1 MFKRTVRKA
10 KERAYVG
17 KPLGVIQPRVA
28 AVGPERFGIVAVDC
42 GKGASV
48 WMLADFY
55 GRRLLPPQEL
65 LHSPGSLACAI
76 SQLREL
82 LVRHNLADQIVA
94 IERTGRY
101 HLPVQQAFRAA
112 GFETRIVHPLASRQY
127 RELSDPANKT
137 DATDLDGILRAATN
151 GFGLIERPLEG
162 SYLALCMLA
171 RHRRDLVE
179 KRAAVL
185 CQIREYLELT
195 LPGYATC
202 FDDLWDH
209 RYALYLARQCDTPAD
224 FTARGLNGLKEML
237 RKEGRLFQERTLN
250 RVLQWARTA
259 LPVGVE
265 ASLYRQVWHDLDDD
279 RLEKNRQILRLEQ
292 QLAEHLALTPYVL
305 LLSLPGINVVSA
317 AELAGELGPIKHYAS
332 ARAITG
338 RAGLFPRR
346 YQSHHVDRCG
356 GLSPAGLRPLRFI
369 LLVIADN
376 LIQCNPYYRG
386 RALRCKDRQLDARLI
401 RVKTAGA
408 FSRVL
413 FQMVAGGK
421 VFTHPACQQ
430 RDYVLQKLLAFHHV
444 HGTPL
449 DQALRNLETAR
460 TQIPAQEYAAEAAPL
475 SVELAKS
482 RKLRRRGVKTLQ
494 DLLPVL
500 LARLGVGSLQS
511 ESSE

>member
-1 MFKRTVRKA
+1 MFKRTRRKA

-17 KPLGVIQPRVA
+17 KALGVIQPRVA

-55 GRRLLPPQEL
+55 GRRLLPPQEV
-65 LHSPGSLACAI
+65 LHTPGSLAGAI

-82 LVRHNLADQIVA
+82 RVRHDLADLIVA

-101 HLPVQQAFRAA
+101 HLPVQQAFRGA

-127 RELSDPANKT
+127 RELSDPSNKT
-137 DATDLDGILRAATN
+137 DHTDLDGIHRAAAN
-151 GFGLIERPLEG
+151 GFGLIELPLEG
-162 SYLALCMLA
+162 PYLALRTLA

-195 LPGYATC
+195 LPGFATC

-209 RYALYLARQCDTPAD
+209 PYALHLARQCNTPAEFLQRSLEQWKD
-224 FTARGLNGLKEML
+224 VL
-237 RKEGRLFQERTLN
+237 RKKGQRFQEKTLL
-250 RVLQWARTA
+250 RVLQWARTSLTVA
-259 LPVGVE
+259 AE
-265 ASLYRQVWHDLDDD
+265 APLYCQLWHDLDDD
-279 RLEKNRQILRLEQ
+279 RLEKNRQIQRLEQ
-292 QLAEHLALTPYVL
+292 QLAEHLALTPYLL

-317 AELAGELGPIKHYAS
+317 AELAGELGPIAHYAS

-346 YQSHHVDRCG
+346 YQSHHVDHRS
-356 GLSPAGLRPLRFI
+356 GLCPAGLRPLRFI
-369 LLVIADN
+369 LLCIADN
-376 LIQCNPYYRG
+376 LALCNPYYRG
-386 RALRCKDRQLDARLI
+386 HALRCKDRELDPRLI
-401 RVKTAGA
+401 RVKIAGR

-421 VFTHPACQQ
+421 VFQHPACQQ
-430 RDYVLQKLLAFHHV
+430 RDDILQKLLAFHHV

-460 TQIPAQEYAAEAAPL
+460 TQIPALEYAAEAAPL
-475 SVELAKS
+475 AAELAKS
-482 RKLRRRGVKTLQ
+482 RKLRRGGVKTLP

-500 LARLGVGSLQS
+500 LARLGVGGLQS